1 MFNVE
6 DDHKGRSIWFW
17 RYFDSPF
24 VQERFTFGCFMATSP
39 AGITGIEASNNLAD
53 IDRKLLLFY
62 LDELVKSQ
70 ESSGFVIPADE
81 EIQ

>member
-1 MFNVE
+1 
-6 DDHKGRSIWFW
+6 
-17 RYFDSPF
+17 
-24 VQERFTFGCFMATSP
+24 MATSP

-70 ESSGFVIPADE
+70 ESSGFVVPADE